1 MIDFTQFFEEQQR
14 ILHRLDSEKKR
25 YLYSQI
31 DWDNRC
37 SLIVG
42 QRGVGKT
49 TLILQYLK
57 EKYENSTQALYVSVD
72 NPFFKTISL
81 YEFAIDFEKHGGE
94 ILFIDEI
101 HKYKEWS
108 SHIKS
113 MYDST
118 NLKLVISGS
127 SMIQI
132 HAGEADLSRRVRL
145 YRLANLSFR
154 EYLAFQEIAELQS
167 YGIED
172 IFTNHIAIANEIT
185 KKIKPLAH
193 FQDYLDA
200 GAYPFML
207 EEKESYNHLLIGI
220 INQILEVDL
229 PYSTNINFSQIDK
242 IKKLVYLLSTSVPL
256 KPNISKL
263 AQAIEVSRPTLLEYI
278 HYLELGSLLNSVNQK
293 ARGYGV
299 MNKPDKLFM
308 YNTSLMKSI
317 SQNTD
322 KGTQRETFFVNQIKS
337 ALYNTAT
344 LIDENIL
351 LSEHGDFKVLNTYT
365 VEVGGKN
372 KSFKQIENLDNSF
385 VVADNI
391 ESGFGNKIPL
401 WLFGFLY

>member
-1 MIDFTQFFEEQQR
+1 MIEFTIFFEEQQR
-14 ILHRLDSEKKR
+14 ILNRLHTTKKR

-31 DWDNRC
+31 NWDNRC
-37 SLIVG
+37 SIILG

-49 TLILQYLK
+49 TLILQHLK
-57 EKYENSTQALYVSVD
+57 EIYANSSKALYVSVD
-72 NPFFKTISL
+72 NPFFKNFSL
-81 YEFAIDFEKHGGE
+81 YEFAIEFEKHGGE
-94 ILFIDEI
+94 VLFVDEI

-113 MYDST
+113 IYDST

-154 EYLAFQEIAELQS
+154 EYLSFQEIAEFES
-167 YGIED
+167 YSLED
-172 IFTNHIAIANEIT
+172 IFTNHIAIANKIT
-185 KKIKPLAH
+185 QKIKPLAH
-193 FQDYLDA
+193 FQEYLNA

-207 EEKESYNHLLIGI
+207 EGKDNYNHLLIGI

-242 IKKLVYLLSTSVPL
+242 VKKLVYLLSTSVPL

-263 AQAIEVSRPTLLEYI
+263 AEAIEVSRPTLLEYI

-299 MNKPDKLFM
+299 INKPDKLFM

-317 SQNTD
+317 SQNID

-337 ALYNTAT
+337 ALYNKAT

-351 LSEHGDFKVLNTYT
+351 LSEHGDFKLLNTYT
-365 VEVGGKN
+365 VEIGGKN
-372 KSFKQIENLDNSF
+372 KSFKQIENIENSF
-385 VVADNI
+385 VVADEI
-391 ESGFGNKIPL
+391 ESGFANKIPL

>member
-1 MIDFTQFFEEQQR
+1 MVDFTIFFEEQQR
-14 ILHRLDSEKKR
+14 ILNRINSGKKR

-31 DWDNRC
+31 NWENRC

-57 EKYENSTQALYVSVD
+57 EKYENSTKALYVSVD
-72 NPFFKTISL
+72 NPFFKNISL

-94 ILFIDEI
+94 ILFVDEI
-101 HKYKEWS
+101 HKYKEWT

-113 MYDST
+113 IYDST

-154 EYLAFQEIAELQS
+154 EYLAFQEIAEFES
-167 YGIED
+167 YSIED

-193 FQDYLDA
+193 FQDYLNA

-207 EEKESYNHLLIGI
+207 EGKESYNHLLIGI

-337 ALYNTAT
+337 ALYNKAT

-351 LSEHGDFKVLNTYT
+351 LSEYGDFKILDTYT

-372 KSFKQIENLDNSF
+372 KSFKQIENVANSF
-385 VVADNI
+385 VVADDI